1 MRSRSTR
8 EREAGGGGGRVRFFP
23 RNCPLQYKPAPLL
36 SSYCSSCNVRPKN
49 VGLKFKI
56 IWTLYPQDDTEVKVF
71 EDENT
76 GENEKIVEISTGP
89 RGS

>member
-8 EREAGGGGGRVRFFP
+8 EREAGGGGEGEV
-23 RNCPLQYKPAPLL
+23 LPAKL
-36 SSYCSSCNVRPKN
+36 SPTILNRRHFSAVT
-49 VGLKFKI
+49 VVVAMLGLKMLGLSLRF